1 MKPLFSVSLS
11 LALAFALPTLAVRA
25 SAQRTRGPMVTSMQA
40 SIDKDGPHPDKKETK
55 GPAPITCL
63 GGVSDDPGSPVVA
76 CKISGPG
83 FNGILK
89 KGEKADLT
97 DAGTVTLACTGRGWV
112 RCNARIN

>member
-1 MKPLFSVSLS
+1 MKPPCSIPFAIV
-11 LALAFALPTLAVRA
+11 LALALFTLVDRV
-25 SAQRTRGPMVTSMQA
+25 SAQRPRRTMVTSMQA
-40 SIDKDGPHPDKKETK
+40 SIDKDGPHPDKKEIK
-55 GPAPITCL
+55 EPAPITCL
-63 GGVSDDPGSPVVA
+63 GGASDDPSSPVVA
-76 CKISGPG
+76 CKITGPG